1 MNFGNFGQMIGGS
14 TPSDTNP
21 LNLNKGDILDLSKT
35 APSLHKIIVG
45 CGWDVNESGNEN
57 FDLDISAFMLNE
69 NMKVQNPRTDVVY
82 FNAMN
87 QIGIY
92 LEGDNLTGSGD
103 GDDERI
109 HVDLDAV
116 PANIKAIVF
125 NVNIFDAAKKRQ
137 TFGMVRNSYI
147 RLLDED
153 ENEKELAKF
162 ELREN
167 AGSSTAVTFAKLFRT
182 NNGWS
187 FEALGQALVVE
198 DLNKLLLR
206 YM

>member
-1 MNFGNFGQMIGGS
+1 MNFGNLGQQLGGS
-14 TPSDTNP
+14 NVNP

-35 APSLHKIIVG
+35 APSLHKVIVG
-45 CGWDVNESGNEN
+45 CGWDVNESGSEN
-57 FDLDISAFMLNE
+57 FDLDISAFLLNE
-69 NMKVQNPRTDVVY
+69 NMKVQNPSTDVVF

-87 QIGIY
+87 QKGIY
-92 LEGDNLTGSGD
+92 LEGDNLTGNGD

-116 PANIKAIVF
+116 PANIHAIVF
-125 NVNIFDAAKKRQ
+125 NVNIYEAAKKRQ
-137 TFGMVRNSYI
+137 TFGMVKNSYI

-153 ENEKELAKF
+153 DGEKELAKF
-162 ELREN
+162 ELRES

-182 NNGWS
+182 NKGWS